1 LEKKKDWSAGVM
13 EYWSGGKEKGL
24 ECWPPVRR
32 AFTFLTLVMRDPD
45 MVLIFPL
52 YQPIINP
59 LLHHSITPSL
69 QHSRY
74 D

>member
-1 LEKKKDWSAGVM
+1 M

-45 MVLIFPL
+45 MVYIFSL
-52 YQPIINP
+52 YLKGAVSGSGFKVQR
-59 LLHHSITPSL
+59 L
-69 QHSRY
+69 
-74 D
+74 